1 MVNPYKSRLCK
12 TKKTVAPNENI
23 IHTPADVLKVKKAR
37 KPITTDAD
45 IPDIIGSIFFGIFII
60 NFQLTF

>member
-1 MVNPYKSRLCK
+1 
-12 TKKTVAPNENI
+12 
-23 IHTPADVLKVKKAR
+23 KVKKAR

-45 IPDIIGSIFFGIFII
+45 IPEIIGSIFFGIFII